1 MYIEVTTFA
10 IPTVLIN
17 VFQGLAFFALLCAVG
32 AVFGAWLYDRSV
44 TQGIRRNNEKCDKEI
59 V

>member
-1 MYIEVTTFA
+1 MYIDMTTFA

-17 VFQGLAFFALLCAVG
+17 VFQGLVLFALLCIAV
-32 AVFGAWLYDRSV
+32 AVFGTWLYDRSV
-44 TQGIRRNNEKCDKEI
+44 TQGIQRNNEKCGKEI